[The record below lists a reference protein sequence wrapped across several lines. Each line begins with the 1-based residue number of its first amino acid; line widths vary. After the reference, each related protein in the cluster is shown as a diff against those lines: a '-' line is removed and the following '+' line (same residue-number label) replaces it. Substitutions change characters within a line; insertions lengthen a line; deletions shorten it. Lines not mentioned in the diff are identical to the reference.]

1 MSQNKRVFI
10 KDMAKC
16 LMELDRVEPWIVPSL
31 RHPGTLANPAKGVLP
46 IERLSRDGIQPNN
59 PTVIP
64 LEFLS
69 GFHYT
74 FLIRNP
80 TRSIPSLYECST
92 PPKSSTTGWHG
103 FKASDA
109 GYKEMR
115 RLFDYLRR
123 IEQIGP
129 NTGNEICVIDAED
142 LLAYPEEIVKRFC
155 ASIGLPFDREM
166 LRWDT
171 EKDQQRAQDAFKN
184 WAPFHEAVLK
194 STSLV
199 AEAPASGPIACFVH
213 ALTDTILNVGS
224 DDTRSRHG

>member
-1 MSQNKRVFI
+1 MPATCGDLSVRRNSNVSQGKRVFI
-10 KDMAKC
+10 KDMGKC

-31 RHPGTLANPAKGVLP
+31 RPWKTLSNATRGVLQ
-46 IERLSRDGIQPNN
+46 IERPPRDEIQPTN

-64 LEFLS
+64 SELLS

-123 IEQIGP
+123 IGQIGP
-129 NTGNEICVIDAED
+129 NSGNEICIVDAED
-142 LLAYPEEIVKRFC
+142 LLAYPEEIVKKFC

-171 EKDQQRAQDAFKN
+171 EEDQQRAQDAFKN
-184 WAPFHEAVLK
+184 WAPFHDAVLK
-194 STSLV
+194 STSLK
-199 AEAPASGPIACFVH
+199 AEPPVGGPIAWFV
-213 ALTDTILNVGS
+213 
-224 DDTRSRHG
+224 